1 MALVS
6 LLPLVLSAQHLHEL
20 EHILVLVLLLDD
32 DRQAGFLVV
41 GVHLRKGGQVLST
54 VLTFI

>member
-6 LLPLVLSAQHLHEL
+6 LLSLVLSAQHLHEL
-20 EHILVLVLLLDD
+20 EHILVLVLLVDD

-41 GVHLRKGGQVLST
+41 GVISGKEARFSQLN
-54 VLTFI
+54 